1 MHFRNHARI
10 YVYAAAS
17 ILLLSL
23 AGNLSAEVP
32 PLINYQGRL
41 TNSMGEPMDTLV
53 DMTFSLYADP
63 DGTTLLWTENHPVV
77 EVYSGLF
84 HIVLGGFEPIPDT
97 VFTGEVRWLGIQV
110 GSDPEGEPR
119 ATMVTV
125 PYAYRAWHA
134 QDAQNSAVADFSLLA
149 ESVVEDAVG
158 SPQISNGSINLEDL
172 GHNYASEGMVI
183 KWVDDGWAMAN
194 DSIGGGSFTLPYSGT
209 VSNAATA
216 FDITNSGVGSGS
228 AVKGVSDSSDAVVGQ
243 TNHAGK
249 SGVYGFSSS
258 GFGVTGRCE
267 GDNHGVLGW
276 TQSLNSD
283 HAGVRAINV
292 GQGPGL
298 SAQAANY
305 GVKGTATNGSV
316 GIGVFGKNTNNGFGG
331 WFEATGTGGIGLH
344 AYGAALA
351 GNFAGAVRVLAT
363 GEYAGY
369 FYNDS
374 ADADAVLMAEYGG
387 TGHTSAA
394 AVSGI
399 CTPRD
404 RSGVG
409 GYFKAGW
416 KGIVTEVE
424 ADGTGSPPNDYYG
437 IWCDVSNTG
446 TSYPGFNSGISS
458 WVNGAARNYG
468 VYSYVAG
475 GGVYNCAL
483 LAVVNGPDSAENYA
497 GYFDGDVA
505 VTGTVSQNV
514 STFKIDH
521 PLDPENSYLSHASV
535 VSPELKT
542 VYDGVTVLDDAGTA
556 EVRMPEYFSV
566 LNRDFRYQL
575 TCIGGYAPV
584 YVAEEIFEGR
594 FTITG
599 GEPGLKVSWQV
610 TGIRDDVVA
619 RTSDYEIESAKPFE
633 ARGKYLYPEARGLGS
648 ESKISTDIVEKTLV
662 RE

>member
-1 MHFRNHARI
+1 MTSRCHSRPSTI
-10 YVYAAAS
+10 ILCS
-17 ILLLSL
+17 TLLLCL
-23 AGNLSAEVP
+23 AAGLAAEVP

-41 TNSMGEPMDTLV
+41 ADTLGNPTDTAV

-63 DGTTLLWTENHPVV
+63 EGAILLWTETHPVI
-77 EVYSGLF
+77 EVSSGLF
-84 HIVLGGFEPIPDT
+84 HVLLGGAEPIPDT
-97 VFTGEVRWLGIQV
+97 VFTGEVRWLGLQI
-110 GSDPEGEPR
+110 GSDIEGDPR
-119 ATMVTV
+119 ITMVSV
-125 PYAYRAWHA
+125 PYAFRAWHA
-134 QDAQNSAVADFSLLA
+134 LDAHHAEVAGFSVFA
-149 ESVVEDAVG
+149 ESVGEDAVG
-158 SPQISNGSINLEDL
+158 SPQILNGSINLEDL

-216 FDITNSGVGSGS
+216 FDITNNGVGSGS

-243 TNHAGK
+243 TNNSGK

-305 GVKGTATNGSV
+305 GIQGTATNGLS
-316 GIGVFGKNTNNGFGG
+316 GIGVYGKNTNNGIGG
-331 WFEATGTGGIGLH
+331 WFEAIGTGGTGIY
-344 AYGAALA
+344 AYGAGLA
-351 GNFAGAVRVLAT
+351 GDFAGAVRVLAT

-394 AVSGI
+394 AISGI

-446 TSYPGFNSGISS
+446 TSYPGFNNGISS
-458 WVNGAARNYG
+458 WVNGAGRNYG
-468 VYSYVAG
+468 VYTYTAG

-521 PLDPENSYLSHASV
+521 PLEPESSYLSHASV
-535 VSPELKT
+535 ASPELKT
-542 VYDGVTVLDDAGTA
+542 VYDGLAVLDAEGVA
-556 EVRMPEYFSV
+556 EVRMPEYISA

-575 TCIGGYAPV
+575 TCVGGYAPV
-584 YVAEEIFEGR
+584 YVAEEISEGR
-594 FTITG
+594 FMIAG

-610 TGIRDDVVA
+610 TGVRNDA
-619 RTSDYEIESAKPFE
+619 AALATDYEIESLKTIE
-633 ARGKYLYPEARGLGS
+633 TRGKYLHPEALGLGA
-648 ESKISTDIVEKTLV
+648 ESKISNAIVERTQA